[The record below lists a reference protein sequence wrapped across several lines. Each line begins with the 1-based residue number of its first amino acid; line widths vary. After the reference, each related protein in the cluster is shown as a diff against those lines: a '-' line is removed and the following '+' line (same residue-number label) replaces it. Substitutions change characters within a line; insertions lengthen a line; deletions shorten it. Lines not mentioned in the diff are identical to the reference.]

1 MKVDNDPIKEKNRI
15 LMNNQ
20 LIKKKKRKERHNRKG
35 KQKTGTKMVNL
46 NAIISKIILT

>member
-1 MKVDNDPIKEKNRI
+1 
-15 LMNNQ
+15 MNNQ
-20 LIKKKKRKERHNRKG
+20 LIKKKRKERHNRKG

>member
-20 LIKKKKRKERHNRKG
+20 LIKKKKKERKDTTEKANRK
-35 KQKTGTKMVNL
+35 QVPRW
-46 NAIISKIILT
+46 